1 MVIFSDGDLTMSGN
15 DIYRQVGVSFY
26 LDSVIVTNIPAAY
39 NLLYDTTTN
48 GVWDFDRLV
57 GVGHDTSGI
66 ECYFVN
72 RFIRTNGKRSPV
84 AANTDHGMVLTAKAG
99 VTTLA
104 HEIGHA
110 FGLKDV
116 YVSSEEK
123 DDEALDVKDVSSC
136 AICSEKAT
144 DDWNGGCDGSGDPG
158 ARYYQHGTKM
168 SAIIPRLVMYG
179 IVDEVDTRRDIT
191 RGNVDGVWYSGE
203 DAARVWFDTNAGV
216 GFFVN
221 QYRKESPCHN

>member
-1 MVIFSDGDLTMSGN
+1 MIFSDGDLTMSGN
-15 DIYRQVGVSFY
+15 DIYRQVCVSFY

-84 AANTDHGMVLTAKAG
+84 AANTDHGLVLTAKAG

-104 HEIGHA
+104 HEIGHV

-116 YVSSEEK
+116 YVTLLAPTPATSIATSNGTGRTFAK
-123 DDEALDVKDVSSC
+123 SQYIRAPIAVISNGSTSRSTWSRSLDGRVDAWWFC
-136 AICSEKAT
+136 G
-144 DDWNGGCDGSGDPG
+144 NLPG
-158 ARYYQHGTKM
+158 R
-168 SAIIPRLVMYG
+168 
-179 IVDEVDTRRDIT
+179 
-191 RGNVDGVWYSGE
+191 
-203 DAARVWFDTNAGV
+203 
-216 GFFVN
+216 
-221 QYRKESPCHN
+221 